1 MGSDERRRSKSG
13 MSGISPRR
21 WPSTLLTEE
30 LSLETLQDSTYVRLV
45 HPDHTVITSIDTEGF
60 EVSPK
65 GTRSEKA
72 WSWLKKPV
80 TSWNGRD
87 GKETT
92 VVMAKSKAHHS
103 WAWLGRP
110 PADEFQFDPTK
121 RWPQGW

>member
-1 MGSDERRRSKSG
+1 MGSDERRRSKRG
-13 MSGISPRR
+13 TSGISRR
-21 WPSTLLTEE
+21 RRPSTLLTEE
-30 LSLETLQDSTYVRLV
+30 LSLETLHDTTYVRLV
-45 HPDHTVITSIDTEGF
+45 HPDHTVIASIDTEGF

-72 WSWLKKPV
+72 WSWLKRPV

-92 VVMAKSKAHHS
+92 VVMTKSKSLHS
-103 WAWLGRP
+103 WTSLGRP
-110 PADEFQFDPTK
+110 PADEFQFDPTR